1 MAGLVARHCSRG
13 GRGVRVA
20 WRVVCS
26 VHSRQGS
33 RTRMVRLPV
42 IMARMPVGRR
52 AMAICEDCEQEM
64 LDARSCLVDALIL
77 RRRRYARHR
86 ADSNLGV
93 AGRCGDCGV
102 TGGGYHHLGCDL
114 ERCPRCRGQ
123 LLSCGCAWVELLSRV
138 VDGFVRDV
146 QAAHASVVVSWVV
159 SLLSCSLP
167 SMKVAPARTRAT
179 SSWPLIRRQR
189 CWAASMSL

>member
-1 MAGLVARHCSRG
+1 
-13 GRGVRVA
+13 
-20 WRVVCS
+20 
-26 VHSRQGS
+26 
-33 RTRMVRLPV
+33 MVRLPV

-64 LDARSCLVDALIL
+64 LDARSCIVDALIL

-123 LLSCGCAWVELLSRV
+123 LLSCGCAWVDDDTESLIAVAGDTVLYPTELRGQRL
-138 VDGFVRDV
+138 
-146 QAAHASVVVSWVV
+146 AAD
-159 SLLSCSLP
+159 P
-167 SMKVAPARTRAT
+167 TR
-179 SSWPLIRRQR
+179 PEP
-189 CWAASMSL
+189 